1 MHKPLFVLLIH
12 EVSTDTEPIR
22 QALSEP
28 EGFHLQCATRLT
40 FALARIGGGG
50 VDLIL
55 VDLSSSERTESE
67 KLESVVKLRAAAS
80 HLPIVVLGG
89 VLSDS
94 TNDAVANLTA
104 HGASAFLTIE
114 QCKTDLRALVQRLTG
129 DRGVAGIQQAI
140 GVTSIQQAIEPQK
153 TGAIM
158 AVLGSKGGVG
168 ATTIAL
174 NLACVLAQN
183 QRVILAELRP
193 SRGSLSQYF
202 KLHNAVR
209 DLTFL
214 LATEPDSILP
224 SEMEACL
231 WRSRNMPGLGI
242 LFGPQGTD
250 HYLPIASA
258 HAKAILKGLTALSDQ
273 VVIDLPSLPS
283 DANRAVL
290 QASECLALVVERDP
304 ISLESARLM
313 LQTITSWGSA
323 PQSMGTIIVNRAP
336 VVAPVPIA
344 EFEQRLGIPVFG
356 VIPPGADE
364 CIAAQRANRP
374 LVAIGGDSIVAKSL
388 VALAKVLAQTTEPLA
403 FDQKVATFK

>member
-1 MHKPLFVLLIH
+1 MPKPLFVLLIH

-158 AVLGSKGGVG
+158 A
-168 ATTIAL
+168 
-174 NLACVLAQN
+174 
-183 QRVILAELRP
+183 
-193 SRGSLSQYF
+193 
-202 KLHNAVR
+202 
-209 DLTFL
+209 
-214 LATEPDSILP
+214 
-224 SEMEACL
+224 
-231 WRSRNMPGLGI
+231 
-242 LFGPQGTD
+242 
-250 HYLPIASA
+250 
-258 HAKAILKGLTALSDQ
+258 
-273 VVIDLPSLPS
+273 
-283 DANRAVL
+283 
-290 QASECLALVVERDP
+290 
-304 ISLESARLM
+304 
-313 LQTITSWGSA
+313 
-323 PQSMGTIIVNRAP
+323 
-336 VVAPVPIA
+336 
-344 EFEQRLGIPVFG
+344 
-356 VIPPGADE
+356 
-364 CIAAQRANRP
+364 
-374 LVAIGGDSIVAKSL
+374 
-388 VALAKVLAQTTEPLA
+388 
-403 FDQKVATFK
+403 

>member
-22 QALSEP
+22 QALSEA
-28 EGFHLQCATRLT
+28 EGFHLKCATRFT
-40 FALARIGGGG
+40 FALARIAGGG
-50 VDLIL
+50 VDAIL

-67 KLESVVKLRAAAS
+67 KLESVVKLRAAAP
-80 HLPIVVLGG
+80 HLPIVVLC
-89 VLSDS
+89 DS
-94 TNDAVANLTA
+94 ANDALANLTA
-104 HGASAFLTIE
+104 HGASAFLTKG
-114 QCKTDLRALVQRLTG
+114 QCKTNLRALVQRLTG
-129 DRGVAGIQQAI
+129 DRGV
-140 GVTSIQQAIEPQK
+140 TSIQPAIEPQK
-153 TGAIM
+153 TGAMM

-174 NLACVLAQN
+174 NLACVLAQS
-183 QRVILAELRP
+183 QRIILAELRP
-193 SRGSLSQYF
+193 SRGTLSQYF

-209 DLTFL
+209 DLTSL
-214 LATEPDSILP
+214 LVLGAEPDSIVP
-224 SEMEACL
+224 SEIEACL

-250 HYLPIASA
+250 HYLPIGSA
-258 HAKAILKGLTALSDQ
+258 HAKAILKGLTALADQ

-283 DANRAVL
+283 DANRAVI

-313 LQTITSWGSA
+313 LQTITSWGSV

-374 LVAIGGDSIVAKSL
+374 LVAIAGDSIVTKSL
-388 VALAKVLAQTTEPLA
+388 VALAKVLAQTTEPLPL
-403 FDQKVATFK
+403 DRRVATK